1 MAAVS
6 KELKETIEVT
16 IEEVFSKL
24 NRISWLE
31 RQKAMKE
38 EAFKNTEKILYCYN
52 VLKEYVSDE
61 EHYITEYQEE
71 WDKKKSKSIVINKSK
86 SMPADEDELLED
98 RRLSF
103 KRSKND
109 VDRLTRALDKIK
121 EYKGYDVIELRYLSR
136 KENNEVY
143 TYEEIAEMLA
153 GTKGYGI
160 NLTERTVRRY
170 KNELVKELAVL
181 LFGSDA
187 L

>member
-61 EHYITEYQEE
+61 EHYIAEYQEE

-98 RRLSF
+98 
-103 KRSKND
+103 KK
-109 VDRLTRALDKIK
+109 
-121 EYKGYDVIELRYLSR
+121 
-136 KENNEVY
+136 
-143 TYEEIAEMLA
+143 
-153 GTKGYGI
+153 
-160 NLTERTVRRY
+160 
-170 KNELVKELAVL
+170 
-181 LFGSDA
+181 
-187 L
+187 